1 MFQHAL
7 GIKKKEAKSLSL
19 KRQKWTS
26 LNDAVTL
33 HYIQMSLAEREEENS
48 TLNSWLA
55 I

>member
-26 LNDAVTL
+26 LNDAITP
-33 HYIQMSLAEREEENS
+33 HYIQVVLDEREEENS